1 MAWFI
6 DIKRYRLK
14 REKEEQFK
22 RRAMGEKLQSK
33 VDREKNR
40 QRNQLARDEYD
51 MENLGGYRLV
61 YPVRNDPV
69 KAKLFESFMDQSKI
83 LWAEVTGGARAKE
96 QAIL

>member
-1 MAWFI
+1 
-6 DIKRYRLK
+6 
-14 REKEEQFK
+14 
-22 RRAMGEKLQSK
+22 MGEKLQSK

-69 KAKLFESFMDQSKI
+69 KGKLFESFMDQSKI